1 MKKQL
6 LFAAVALVQLQ
17 AQAQQKLTPITAPHI
32 NQVMPLK
39 NFSLKDIQTEKK
51 KLQQSTANKGTA
63 NTSRWYNYVDLKS
76 KIDPN
81 ISNNIKLTWL
91 WHKYDMKSTFGTSVD
106 TVYMRTYGTALDP
119 SSVLFNVAGLYPGEM
134 AIKSTDAY
142 AVDSAIV
149 YGIYDRVANST
160 TVDTLRISIVYGAGN
175 NTNMPIYYFTG
186 MQTQFQ
192 KDTVRFAMMYLD
204 SVKRC
209 ALKNPNASNMPNVLI
224 IDKYLTQANLA
235 DTLSNGMNYFKFAVT
250 NFNVPAN
257 GIVGMTVSYKY
268 GGTYTPFSMLFAN
281 NNFNYNAFSG
291 IWYEE
296 NAGGSPAYTEGE
308 YNYGFISPMPL
319 PSTDGWYGSLIPMWA
334 YPATLGLEL
343 PLIDLKLSCT
353 TCNTTSVTDVES
365 NIESVVAA
373 PNPANDAFTISFN
386 TLKNASSKVTITNL
400 LGQEIDTKTI
410 ASTANTT
417 SKAVFNVANLNA
429 GVYIYTITSNE
440 QTISNRFVVTH

>member
-1 MKKQL
+1 
-6 LFAAVALVQLQ
+6 
-17 AQAQQKLTPITAPHI
+17 
-32 NQVMPLK
+32 
-39 NFSLKDIQTEKK
+39 
-51 KLQQSTANKGTA
+51 
-63 NTSRWYNYVDLKS
+63 
-76 KIDPN
+76 
-81 ISNNIKLTWL
+81 
-91 WHKYDMKSTFGTSVD
+91 
-106 TVYMRTYGTALDP
+106 
-119 SSVLFNVAGLYPGEM
+119 
-134 AIKSTDAY
+134 
-142 AVDSAIV
+142 
-149 YGIYDRVANST
+149 
-160 TVDTLRISIVYGAGN
+160 
-175 NTNMPIYYFTG
+175 
-186 MQTQFQ
+186 
-192 KDTVRFAMMYLD
+192 MYLD
-204 SVKRC
+204 SVKAC

-235 DTLSNGMNYFKFAVT
+235 DTLTNGVNYFKFAVP

-268 GGTYTPFSMLFAN
+268 GGTYSPYSMLYAN
-281 NNFNYNAFSG
+281 NNYNYNAFTG

-296 NAGGSPAYTEGE
+296 NASGSPTYTEGE

-319 PSTDGWYGSLIPMWA
+319 PSTTGWYGNLIPMWA
-334 YPATLGLEL
+334 YTAPAALEL
-343 PLIDLKLSCT
+343 PLIDIKLSCT

-365 NIESVVAA
+365 NIESVVAS

-440 QTISNRFVVTH
+440 QTISNRIVVTH

>member
-160 TVDTLRISIVYGAGN
+160 TVDTLRISIVYGAGSN
-175 NTNMPIYYFTG
+175 KNMPLNYIIG
-186 MQTQFQ
+186 MQAQFQ
-192 KDTVRFAMMYLD
+192 K
-204 SVKRC
+204 
-209 ALKNPNASNMPNVLI
+209 
-224 IDKYLTQANLA
+224 
-235 DTLSNGMNYFKFAVT
+235 
-250 NFNVPAN
+250 
-257 GIVGMTVSYKY
+257 
-268 GGTYTPFSMLFAN
+268 
-281 NNFNYNAFSG
+281 
-291 IWYEE
+291 
-296 NAGGSPAYTEGE
+296 
-308 YNYGFISPMPL
+308 
-319 PSTDGWYGSLIPMWA
+319 
-334 YPATLGLEL
+334 
-343 PLIDLKLSCT
+343 
-353 TCNTTSVTDVES
+353 
-365 NIESVVAA
+365 
-373 PNPANDAFTISFN
+373 
-386 TLKNASSKVTITNL
+386 
-400 LGQEIDTKTI
+400 
-410 ASTANTT
+410 
-417 SKAVFNVANLNA
+417 
-429 GVYIYTITSNE
+429 
-440 QTISNRFVVTH
+440 